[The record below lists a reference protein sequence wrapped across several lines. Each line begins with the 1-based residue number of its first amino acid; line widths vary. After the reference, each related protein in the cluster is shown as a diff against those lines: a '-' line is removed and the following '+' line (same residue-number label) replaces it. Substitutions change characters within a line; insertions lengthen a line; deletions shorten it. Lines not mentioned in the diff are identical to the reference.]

1 MEPEYEKYVDEYK
14 NLRPKYESFTKT
26 LEDTIEK
33 LLNIDKISFSHIESR
48 TKTIESFKNKIS
60 RDGKNYDNPI
70 KEITDLSGI
79 RIIIFSNNDI
89 LPVEKIIKDE
99 FDIDEK
105 NSCDKS
111 KQLQL
116 NQFGYL
122 SNHLIVSM
130 KDERAK
136 LRENK
141 DFNGLKAE
149 IQIRTVLQHAWAAI
163 EHKVNYKSS
172 ITLPEEQKRDFYRL
186 AAVLELADK
195 EFQNCINAQSK
206 KIEAYKQ
213 SIEKDKTLNI
223 ELNSESLLH
232 YFESDN
238 VIEKLSKIKNERLC
252 LDLELNEYPSSQ
264 LIELLKKANFSS
276 IKQID
281 DLITNK
287 KYLTKLDSVIKNWT
301 ENISDSN
308 LKLVLN
314 KLTLLRLLTYFSLDQ
329 KSREE
334 FLEKRLLKNSLRNIV
349 SKIA

>member
-1 MEPEYEKYVDEYK
+1 M
-14 NLRPKYESFTKT
+14 
-26 LEDTIEK
+26 
-33 LLNIDKISFSHIESR
+33 
-48 TKTIESFKNKIS
+48 
-60 RDGKNYDNPI
+60 
-70 KEITDLSGI
+70 
-79 RIIIFSNNDI
+79 
-89 LPVEKIIKDE
+89 
-99 FDIDEK
+99 
-105 NSCDKS
+105 
-111 KQLQL
+111 
-116 NQFGYL
+116 
-122 SNHLIVSM
+122 
-130 KDERAK
+130 
-136 LRENK
+136 
-141 DFNGLKAE
+141 
-149 IQIRTVLQHAWAAI
+149 
-163 EHKVNYKSS
+163 
-172 ITLPEEQKRDFYRL
+172 PEEQKRDFYRL

-206 KIEAYKQ
+206 KIEEYKQ

-264 LIELLKKANFSS
+264 LIELLKKANFSL

-287 KYLTKLDSVIKNWT
+287 EYLAKLDSVIKNWT
-301 ENISDSN
+301 ETVSDSN

-349 SKIA
+349 SKII